1 MRLKE
6 CVQQC
11 SAALHFLQLLQVA
24 AVFCI
29 LMRKSHLVA
38 DAVLLSAFT
47 VLLQKEKLYSV
58 SSSAQILPALAKL
71 ICSSAE
77 HGGEFPPLAELL
89 AVGLCTLVT
98 RTVVRE
104 LTCANRLA
112 PAVTQKLT
120 VPCEK

>member
-11 SAALHFLQLLQVA
+11 SAALHFLQLLQKEI
-24 AVFCI
+24 CI
-29 LMRKSHLVA
+29 LYPHEKITFSCRC
-38 DAVLLSAFT
+38 SAFT